1 MTGVSVSIRQ
11 LLVGLSAIALISVLI
26 VSAMTVW
33 LGRVAEESGESLAVE
48 TDQSLALVG
57 QSQRNSDILVEALQ
71 VLVAQSPEALHE
83 WQEQPPILDD
93 EVSIELKSVLSELS
107 HTESLLY
114 QSKSKLLANI
124 EKVGQTT
131 SSVDV
136 LIHEM
141 QRDSNALKGKSA
153 LMVKRELRGLKRQF
167 KKLEAGADVGADNNW
182 RAMSQALYEFTLGD
196 KETVSVTSVALAETA
211 ARLNALSFQIQNAPD
226 VSSLISLEKN
236 VSLPLFKRLDK
247 QLDVLASATADSP
260 ELAKLVEVM
269 KQQRVAL
276 AGLLFSGEESLLRLS
291 EANLGFTKELATYSS
306 DMMTLVDSV
315 SELSTTQT
323 EQVRAESTAVRTS
336 AASRIDG
343 IITGSIVTSLIVL
356 VLLSTLAFMITR
368 LITRPLDHISQALN
382 DIASGEGDLTR
393 RLNVSGVRE
402 AGVLSGHFNRFIERL
417 QETVRSVGHVAEQLG
432 GSVASATEIA
442 KLSREAIQRQA
453 NETGQVAT
461 VMEELSHSFAETASS
476 AGNALESAQ
485 LACGHASAGQKQVQA
500 SAASV
505 SKLAEKI
512 ESGVISMER
521 LAETSSNVISVLTV
535 IREITEQTNLL
546 ALNAAIEA
554 ARAGEQGRGFA
565 VVADEVRML
574 AGRTQASAAEIGGIL
589 DTLNQDAKQVMSIM
603 TEGRDQVYETV
614 DQSQLVA
621 ASLGQIN
628 DAVETILKLNRD
640 ISAGA
645 DNQSQAV
652 SEAAGNVEQI
662 NIIGGESQIF
672 ADDTRASA
680 DQLAELATSLQN
692 TLKQFRY

>member
-1 MTGVSVSIRQ
+1 
-11 LLVGLSAIALISVLI
+11 
-26 VSAMTVW
+26 
-33 LGRVAEESGESLAVE
+33 
-48 TDQSLALVG
+48 
-57 QSQRNSDILVEALQ
+57 
-71 VLVAQSPEALHE
+71 
-83 WQEQPPILDD
+83 
-93 EVSIELKSVLSELS
+93 
-107 HTESLLY
+107 
-114 QSKSKLLANI
+114 
-124 EKVGQTT
+124 
-131 SSVDV
+131 
-136 LIHEM
+136 
-141 QRDSNALKGKSA
+141 
-153 LMVKRELRGLKRQF
+153 
-167 KKLEAGADVGADNNW
+167 
-182 RAMSQALYEFTLGD
+182 
-196 KETVSVTSVALAETA
+196 
-211 ARLNALSFQIQNAPD
+211 
-226 VSSLISLEKN
+226 
-236 VSLPLFKRLDK
+236 
-247 QLDVLASATADSP
+247 
-260 ELAKLVEVM
+260 
-269 KQQRVAL
+269 
-276 AGLLFSGEESLLRLS
+276 
-291 EANLGFTKELATYSS
+291 
-306 DMMTLVDSV
+306 
-315 SELSTTQT
+315 
-323 EQVRAESTAVRTS
+323 
-336 AASRIDG
+336 
-343 IITGSIVTSLIVL
+343 
-356 VLLSTLAFMITR
+356 
-368 LITRPLDHISQALN
+368 
-382 DIASGEGDLTR
+382 
-393 RLNVSGVRE
+393 
-402 AGVLSGHFNRFIERL
+402 
-417 QETVRSVGHVAEQLG
+417 
-432 GSVASATEIA
+432 
-442 KLSREAIQRQA
+442 
-453 NETGQVAT
+453 

-500 SAASV
+500 SAATV